1 MQKFSSWINQVFLEN
16 ANPAQLIATLQQN
29 LAKAQQD
36 LAAKNGALQN
46 LAALSKSNPAAL
58 NNPQLAAALQVAAQK
73 NDFTNLIKQ
82 VTELQKQPA
91 PQQPAQQQA
100 PKPGA
105 KPQPNPAGN
114 ATPPAVPAP
123 QTGAPQQQRQ
133 S

>member
-91 PQQPAQQQA
+91 PKPGAQQPAA
-100 PKPGA
+100 NTN
-105 KPQPNPAGN
+105 QPANQPAAN
-114 ATPPAVPAP
+114 TNQPAVPAP
-123 QTGAPQQQRQ
+123 PTGVTQQQRQ

>member
-16 ANPAQLIATLQQN
+16 ANPAQLVATLQQN

-36 LAAKNGALQN
+36 LTAKNGALQN
-46 LAALSKSNPAAL
+46 LTALSKSNPAAL

-73 NDFTNLIKQ
+73 NDFTDLIKQ

-91 PQQPAQQQA
+91 QQPA

-105 KPQPNPAGN
+105 QQPAQKQAGN
-114 ATPPAVPAP
+114 ANPQAVPAP
-123 QTGAPQQQRQ
+123 ATGATQQQRQ